1 MFAGANGYFN
11 NQALKKL
18 VVAFGNLFND
28 IRVTK
33 PPDNDQY
40 KVPLTYSPKEKFIRR
55 IQEPSTI
62 SDITRTRITLPRMGF
77 EMVGLNYD
85 PTRKRNKLTK
95 TNGTIF
101 NDTTGASTS
110 VAFAEVPYLVN
121 FGLYTFCRTIEENL
135 QIVEQISAYFT
146 PEFIININMTPSN
159 KDVAV
164 PILLTSVGMSELY
177 EGGFE
182 DTRTVTTT
190 FSFIAKSYIYGPESI
205 QGVVSNPQINPQN
218 DFFTDF

>member
-1 MFAGANGYFN
+1 MFGGNSGYFN

-33 PPDNDQY
+33 PPENEQY

-95 TNGTIF
+95 TDGTIS
-101 NDTTGASTS
+101 DGSTTRN
-110 VAFAEVPYLVN
+110 VAFAEVPYLIN
-121 FGLYTFCRTIEENL
+121 FGLYSFCRTIEENL
-135 QIVEQISAYFT
+135 QIVEQISAFFT
-146 PEFIININMTPSN
+146 PEFIVNINMTPTN
-159 KDVAV
+159 QDVAV
-164 PILLTSVGMSELY
+164 PIILTSVGMSELY

-190 FSFIAKSYIYGPESI
+190 FSFMAKSYIYGPETS
-205 QGVVSNPQINPQN
+205 QGGISNPLVNP
-218 DFFTDF
+218 DFFNDNI